1 VFLNLEILDRKLSLR
16 NAQKGDYFY
25 PSGMLGKKKISDY
38 FKDQKMDSETK
49 NQQLLLCADEEIAW
63 VVNRR
68 IDRRFEP
75 KAGESEVVR
84 VTLVNKNEQLGHL

>member
-1 VFLNLEILDRKLSLR
+1 
-16 NAQKGDYFY
+16 
-25 PSGMLGKKKISDY
+25 MLGKKKISDY
-38 FKDQKMDSETK
+38 FKDQKMDSEAK
-49 NQQLLLCADEEIAW
+49 NQQLLLCVDEEIAW

-75 KAGESEVVR
+75 KVGESEVVR